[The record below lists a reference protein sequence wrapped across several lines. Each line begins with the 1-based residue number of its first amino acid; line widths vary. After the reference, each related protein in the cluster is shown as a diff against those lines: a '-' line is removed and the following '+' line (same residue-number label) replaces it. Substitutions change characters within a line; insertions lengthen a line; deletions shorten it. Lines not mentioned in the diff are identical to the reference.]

1 MSTSIMRFVSLQS
14 KPMIYL
20 VLVYCFTISGVRSF
34 CVAFLCRYI
43 HPNGNN
49 ITYCNCNN
57 RGFDCFESDSESNR
71 HIAQTFLILADNKS
85 LVQQKLD
92 NYLLLSFSFLFSFAR
107 NNSRSDLL
115 LKIMRRQEYI
125 RRTADI
131 LKELLND
138 DLAKH
143 WKHTLLESINRI

>member
-1 MSTSIMRFVSLQS
+1 
-14 KPMIYL
+14 MIYL
-20 VLVYCFTISGVRSF
+20 VVVYCFTISGVRSF
-34 CVAFLCRYI
+34 CVAFCVAFLCLDI

-49 ITYCNCNN
+49 ITYCNN

-71 HIAQTFLILADNKS
+71 HIVQTFLILTDNKS

-131 LKELLND
+131 QLND

-143 WKHTLLESINRI
+143 CKHTLLDSVEQNPIY